1 MKFMTTNF
9 VKCSIKTCDST
20 TDSFPLKYQNC
31 SLVQEEQEFNPEFIV
46 SILDRLEW
54 DATLK
59 VAQDAMILSQGFMEK
74 LITMRSLPA
83 VNSVRV
89 SSTSE
94 LTGLNTSFA
103 LKQIDEVYSGE

>member
-54 DATLK
+54 DAILK
-59 VAQDAMILSQGFMEK
+59 VAQDVSIQMIYDVMFIYTNLSLVLAWKYF
-74 LITMRSLPA
+74 IT
-83 VNSVRV
+83 
-89 SSTSE
+89 TS
-94 LTGLNTSFA
+94 
-103 LKQIDEVYSGE
+103 

>member
-59 VAQDAMILSQGFMEK
+59 VAQDASIQMIYDVMFIYTNLSLVLAWKYF
-74 LITMRSLPA
+74 IT
-83 VNSVRV
+83 
-89 SSTSE
+89 TS
-94 LTGLNTSFA
+94 
-103 LKQIDEVYSGE
+103 

>member
-54 DATLK
+54 DAILK
-59 VAQDAMILSQGFMEK
+59 VAQDVSNQMIYDIVFINTNLSLLLAWKYF
-74 LITMRSLPA
+74 IT
-83 VNSVRV
+83 
-89 SSTSE
+89 TS
-94 LTGLNTSFA
+94 
-103 LKQIDEVYSGE
+103 

>member
-54 DATLK
+54 DAILK
-59 VAQDAMILSQGFMEK
+59 VAQD
-74 LITMRSLPA
+74 
-83 VNSVRV
+83 V
-89 SSTSE
+89 S
-94 LTGLNTSFA
+94 
-103 LKQIDEVYSGE
+103 YSNYL

>member
-1 MKFMTTNF
+1 MTTNF

-54 DATLK
+54 DAILK
-59 VAQDAMILSQGFMEK
+59 VAQDVSIQMIYDVMFIYTNLSLVLAWKYF
-74 LITMRSLPA
+74 IT
-83 VNSVRV
+83 
-89 SSTSE
+89 TS
-94 LTGLNTSFA
+94 
-103 LKQIDEVYSGE
+103 

>member
-54 DATLK
+54 DAILK
-59 VAQDAMILSQGFMEK
+59 VAQDVSIQMIYDFMFIYTNLSLVLAWKYF
-74 LITMRSLPA
+74 IT
-83 VNSVRV
+83 
-89 SSTSE
+89 TS
-94 LTGLNTSFA
+94 
-103 LKQIDEVYSGE
+103 